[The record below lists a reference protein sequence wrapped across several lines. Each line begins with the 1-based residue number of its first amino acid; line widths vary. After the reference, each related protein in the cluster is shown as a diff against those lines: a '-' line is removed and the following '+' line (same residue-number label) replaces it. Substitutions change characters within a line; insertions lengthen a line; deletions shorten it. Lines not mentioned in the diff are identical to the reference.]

1 MQKDGLIVLNSSL
14 IEQKINRD
22 DVAAV
27 RVPVNDIANEL
38 ENTRVVNIVA
48 LGAYVKKSGVVKMET
63 IFKVLEKT
71 LTGPKQKLI
80 DINKDALKRGEETS
94 IK

>member
-22 DVAAV
+22 DVAVV
-27 RVPVNDIANEL
+27 RVPANDIANEL

-48 LGAYVKKSGVVKMET
+48 LGAYVKKSGVVKLET
-63 IFKVLEKT
+63 IFKALEKA
-71 LTGPKQKLI
+71 LAGRNQNLI
-80 DINKDALKRGEETS
+80 NLNKEALK
-94 IK
+94 

>member
-1 MQKDGLIVLNSSL
+1 VQKDGLIVLNSSL
-14 IEQKINRD
+14 KEQKINRD

-48 LGAYVKKSGVVKMET
+48 LGAYVEKSGVKIVSVSSF
-63 IFKVLEKT
+63 I
-71 LTGPKQKLI
+71 
-80 DINKDALKRGEETS
+80 
-94 IK
+94 

>member
-14 IEQKINRD
+14 KEQKINRD

-48 LGAYVKKSGVVKMET
+48 LGAYVEKSGVKIVSVSSF
-63 IFKVLEKT
+63 I
-71 LTGPKQKLI
+71 
-80 DINKDALKRGEETS
+80 
-94 IK
+94 